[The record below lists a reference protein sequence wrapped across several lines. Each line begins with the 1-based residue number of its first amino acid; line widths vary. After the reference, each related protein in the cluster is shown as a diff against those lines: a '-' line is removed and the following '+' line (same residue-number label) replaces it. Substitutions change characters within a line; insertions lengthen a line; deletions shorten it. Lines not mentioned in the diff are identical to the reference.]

1 MNNLNLLAQ
10 NLLLLLDASDC
21 VDVLIE
27 ARKDG
32 IITRF
37 QISPFDD
44 EQVRVWV
51 GDDEYVIVASFE
63 PVVE

>member
-1 MNNLNLLAQ
+1 MNNLNDLAKAM
-10 NLLLLLDASDC
+10 LLLDAPDC
-21 VDVLIE
+21 IDVLQE
-27 ARKDG
+27 AKKNG

-37 QISPFDD
+37 LISPFDD

-63 PVVE
+63 PVDE

>member
-1 MNNLNLLAQ
+1 MSNLDDLA
-10 NLLLLLDASDC
+10 NELLLLDAPDC
-21 VDVLIE
+21 IDVLQH
-27 ARKDG
+27 AKKNG

-63 PVVE
+63 PVDQ

>member
-1 MNNLNLLAQ
+1 MKNLDNLA
-10 NLLLLLDASDC
+10 NELLLLDAPDC
-21 VDVLIE
+21 IDVLQE
-27 ARKDG
+27 AKKDG

-37 QISPFDD
+37 CISPFDD

-63 PVVE
+63 PVDQ